1 MTMAKRE
8 KNKTTNNYLQNTTQK
23 TNIETGRGLSSGDPD
38 GLPVPL
44 VVPVVLLLC
53 DKPWMKNGPGW
64 DYDKRNKSVAICDTD
79 IQ

>member
-1 MTMAKRE
+1 
-8 KNKTTNNYLQNTTQK
+8 
-23 TNIETGRGLSSGDPD
+23 
-38 GLPVPL
+38 

-53 DKPWMKNGPGW
+53 DKPWMKNEPGW